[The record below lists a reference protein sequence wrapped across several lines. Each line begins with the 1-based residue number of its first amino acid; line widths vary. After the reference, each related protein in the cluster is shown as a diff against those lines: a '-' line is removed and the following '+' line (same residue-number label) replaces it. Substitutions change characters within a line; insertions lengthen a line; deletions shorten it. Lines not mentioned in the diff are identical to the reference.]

1 MQWMNPFAPLS
12 LLSTPMLGASTLSL
26 SLSLSDLA
34 NMQPSFH
41 PSPVAKMASLAV
53 AVEQLGNA
61 VLVLDYPLH

>member
-12 LLSTPMLGASTLSL
+12 LLSTPMLGASTL

>member
-26 SLSLSDLA
+26 SLSDLA
-34 NMQPSFH
+34 NMQRSFH